1 MSKRSIVLSI
11 ITGLAVSSTA
21 VALTLPNG
29 EEVEELTGNARWGC
43 EVLLCLS
50 NPNGPRAVAECRPP
64 IDKLFKCLSKRHP
77 CKFPKCPQAGA
88 GNEAKQLSDHYD
100 PCFLYGEGYEEA
112 PKGYLGETYVQAKAS
127 NANLSKYAKRRAE
140 SRSYSNVQYNHNG
153 TYKFYFEDYGWET
166 AGSKACVRGKPK
178 KYRERTP
185 CSSDESGDCYRTVY
199 VYDDIIWQEMQSSRA
214 IDVYIDGKI
223 FKRVHW

>member
-1 MSKRSIVLSI
+1 MSKRRIVLSI
-11 ITGLAVSSTA
+11 ITGLAVSTTA
-21 VALTLPNG
+21 FALTLPNG

-77 CKFPKCPQAGA
+77 CKFPKCPQAGP

-112 PKGYLGETYVQAKAS
+112 PKGYLGETYVQTKAS
-127 NANLSKYAKRRAE
+127 SANLSKYAKRRAE
-140 SRSYSNVQYNHNG
+140 RRGYSNVQYNHNG
-153 TYKFYFEDYGWET
+153 TYKYYSEDYGWET

-178 KYRERTP
+178 KYRERVP
-185 CSSDESGDCYRTVY
+185 CSTEESGDCYRTVY

-223 FKRVHW
+223 FRRVHW

>member
-1 MSKRSIVLSI
+1 MSKKRIVLSI
-11 ITGLAVSSTA
+11 ITGLAVSTTA

-64 IDKLFKCLSKRHP
+64 IGNWFK
-77 CKFPKCPQAGA
+77 
-88 GNEAKQLSDHYD
+88 
-100 PCFLYGEGYEEA
+100 GYEEA

-140 SRSYSNVQYNHNG
+140 RRGYSNVQYNHNG
-153 TYKFYFEDYGWET
+153 TYKYYSEDYGWET

-199 VYDDIIWQEMQSSRA
+199 V
-214 IDVYIDGKI
+214 
-223 FKRVHW
+223 

>member
-1 MSKRSIVLSI
+1 M
-11 ITGLAVSSTA
+11 AVSTTA

-140 SRSYSNVQYNHNG
+140 KRGYSNVQYNHNG
-153 TYKFYFEDYGWET
+153 TYKYYSEDYGWET
-166 AGSKACVRGKPK
+166 AGSKACVRGKPT

>member
-1 MSKRSIVLSI
+1 MSKRRIVLSI
-11 ITGLAVSSTA
+11 ITGLAVSTTA

-88 GNEAKQLSDHYD
+88 GNEAKQLSDHYA
-100 PCFLYGEGYEEA
+100 PCFLC
-112 PKGYLGETYVQAKAS
+112 L
-127 NANLSKYAKRRAE
+127 
-140 SRSYSNVQYNHNG
+140 
-153 TYKFYFEDYGWET
+153 
-166 AGSKACVRGKPK
+166 
-178 KYRERTP
+178 
-185 CSSDESGDCYRTVY
+185 
-199 VYDDIIWQEMQSSRA
+199 
-214 IDVYIDGKI
+214 
-223 FKRVHW
+223 

>member
-1 MSKRSIVLSI
+1 MSKRRIVLSI

-140 SRSYSNVQYNHNG
+140 RRGYSNVQYNHNG
-153 TYKFYFEDYGWET
+153 TYKYYSEDYGLET

-178 KYRERTP
+178 KYRERTL

-223 FKRVHW
+223 FRRVHW

>member
-1 MSKRSIVLSI
+1 M
-11 ITGLAVSSTA
+11 AVSTTP

-140 SRSYSNVQYNHNG
+140 RRGYSNVQYNHNG
-153 TYKFYFEDYGWET
+153 TYKYYSEDYGWET
-166 AGSKACVRGKPK
+166 AGSKACVRGKPT

>member
-1 MSKRSIVLSI
+1 MSKRRIVLSI
-11 ITGLAVSSTA
+11 ITGLAVSTTA
-21 VALTLPNG
+21 FALTLPNG

-77 CKFPKCPQAGA
+77 CKFPKCPQAGP

-127 NANLSKYAKRRAE
+127 SANLSKYAKRRAE
-140 SRSYSNVQYNHNG
+140 RRGYSNVQYNHNG
-153 TYKFYFEDYGWET
+153 TYKYYSEDYGWET

-178 KYRERTP
+178 LDRERVP
-185 CSSDESGDCYRTVY
+185 CSTEESGDCYRTVY

-223 FKRVHW
+223 FRRVHW

>member
-1 MSKRSIVLSI
+1 MSKRRIVLSI
-11 ITGLAVSSTA
+11 ITGLAVSTTA

-43 EVLLCLS
+43 EVLLC
-50 NPNGPRAVAECRPP
+50 
-64 IDKLFKCLSKRHP
+64 
-77 CKFPKCPQAGA
+77 FPKCPQAGA

-140 SRSYSNVQYNHNG
+140 RRGYSNVQYNHNG
-153 TYKFYFEDYGWET
+153 TYKYYSEDYGWET

-223 FKRVHW
+223 FRRVHW

>member
-1 MSKRSIVLSI
+1 MRLRLRRSSERLSRR
-11 ITGLAVSSTA
+11 
-21 VALTLPNG
+21 N
-29 EEVEELTGNARWGC
+29 
-43 EVLLCLS
+43 
-50 NPNGPRAVAECRPP
+50 
-64 IDKLFKCLSKRHP
+64 
-77 CKFPKCPQAGA
+77 
-88 GNEAKQLSDHYD
+88 
-100 PCFLYGEGYEEA
+100 
-112 PKGYLGETYVQAKAS
+112 YVQAKAS

-140 SRSYSNVQYNHNG
+140 RRGYSNVQYNHNG
-153 TYKFYFEDYGWET
+153 TYKYYSEDYGWET

-223 FKRVHW
+223 FRRVHW

>member
-1 MSKRSIVLSI
+1 MSKRRIVLSI
-11 ITGLAVSSTA
+11 ITGLAVSTTA

-100 PCFLYGEGYEEA
+100 PCFYTVKATKKLRKAISEKPMFRPKPQMPIYPSTPKEEPREEVIPTFNTTITGLTNTI
-112 PKGYLGETYVQAKAS
+112 PKT
-127 NANLSKYAKRRAE
+127 
-140 SRSYSNVQYNHNG
+140 
-153 TYKFYFEDYGWET
+153 T
-166 AGSKACVRGKPK
+166 AGKQQVQR
-178 KYRERTP
+178 
-185 CSSDESGDCYRTVY
+185 
-199 VYDDIIWQEMQSSRA
+199 
-214 IDVYIDGKI
+214 
-223 FKRVHW
+223 RV

>member
-1 MSKRSIVLSI
+1 M
-11 ITGLAVSSTA
+11 AVSTTA
-21 VALTLPNG
+21 FALTLPNG

-140 SRSYSNVQYNHNG
+140 RRGYSNVQYNHNG
-153 TYKFYFEDYGWET
+153 TYKYYSEDYGWET

-178 KYRERTP
+178 NYRERTP

-223 FKRVHW
+223 FRRVHW